1 MMELGK
7 RGRVL
12 IADDDRD
19 IRHLLSMKLRVRGL
33 TVDLAVNGERAFQMI
48 NHAQYDALV
57 TDIRMPGMNGHE
69 LASKVLA
76 SGKVGVVIVMTGMR
90 EPRLVGDLIARGV
103 AAVEIKPL
111 DFEVVAAMVHAY
123 IERQREN
130 AGGGGGMGTDFAA
143 SLDNTVGLLRR
154 QLSSVESDFERV
166 VANLEIEKKRIQDE
180 FFDTVQIFS
189 KMLSQTGQYS
199 GSHASRVEAMAA
211 YIGERAGMT
220 SQALRY
226 LRLAALMHDIGQFGM
241 PEQII
246 TKAPHAMDEKERE
259 VFRRYPEFSAM
270 LLRHTPSGAAV
281 ADVISAHRENFD
293 GTGFPKGL
301 SGDAIPIGGR
311 VLRIADSVDN
321 VYSHAQE
328 RPKEAV
334 LRHLT
339 QNCGGAF
346 DPDLVRYARDF
357 LDQAKSLDADPP
369 SIVGSDELRAGMI
382 LAEHAY
388 DAEGRFLAREG
399 TELTDVLIR
408 RLQAIVKHVRVR
420 PAGG

>member
-1 MMELGK
+1 MSESTK
-7 RGRVL
+7 RSRVL

-33 TVDLAVNGERAFQMI
+33 TVDLAVNGERAFQMVA
-48 NHAQYDALV
+48 HSHYDALI

-76 SGKVGVVIVMTGMR
+76 TGRVPVVVVMTGLR
-90 EPRLVGDLIARGV
+90 EPRLVSDLIARGV

-123 IERQREN
+123 IDRYNESGAKN
-130 AGGGGGMGTDFAA
+130 SPNSNLAA
-143 SLDNTVGLLRR
+143 SLNDTVGLLRS
-154 QLSSVESDFERV
+154 QLNAVESDFDRV
-166 VANLEIEKKRIQDE
+166 VSNLENEKKRIQDE
-180 FFDTVQIFS
+180 FFDTVQVFS
-189 KMLSQTGQYS
+189 RMLSQTGQYS
-199 GSHASRVEAMAA
+199 GSHASRVEAMSA

-220 SQALRY
+220 SQGLRY

-246 TKAPHAMDEKERE
+246 TKAPHAMDEGERA
-259 VFRRYPEFSAM
+259 VFQRYPEFGAM
-270 LLRHTPSGAAV
+270 LLRQTPSGAAV
-281 ADVISAHRENFD
+281 ADMIAAHRENFD
-293 GTGFPKGL
+293 GTGFPAGL
-301 SGDAIPIGGR
+301 ASEAIPLGGR
-311 VLRIADSVDN
+311 VLRLADSVDN
-321 VYSHAQE
+321 VYAHAQE

-334 LRHLT
+334 LRYLT
-339 QNCGGAF
+339 QEVGRAF
-346 DPDLVRYARDF
+346 DPELVRLARDY
-357 LDQAKSLDADPP
+357 LDQNKGLDEDPP
-369 SIVGSDELRAGMI
+369 AIVGADELKPGMI

-388 DAEGRFLAREG
+388 DTEGRFLAREG